1 MSSPQLPSTPYKL
14 PPWVASVVRPGDII
28 ASERE
33 RVRVAIQLAREHVE
47 RGTGGPFG
55 AVVCERESGAVVSVG
70 VNLVV
75 QTRMSSAHAEQVAWT
90 LAQRALETY
99 DLGGAGLPRMALY
112 TSSQMC
118 VSCWG
123 GLFWTGLSRVVSAT
137 TGDDVER
144 IVGFDEGPIPEDWAA
159 RLEGRGIE
167 VEREL
172 LRDEA
177 CAVLRRYVE
186 LGGEVYNSG
195 KR

>member
-1 MSSPQLPSTPYKL
+1 MSTQQFPSEPYKL
-14 PPWVASVVRPGDII
+14 PSWVADVVRPGDII

-33 RVRVAIQLAREHVE
+33 RVRLAIQLAREHVE

-55 AVVCERESGAVVSVG
+55 AVVCGRDSGAVVSVG

-75 QTRMSSAHAEQVAWT
+75 QTHLSSAHAEQVAWT
-90 LAQRALETY
+90 LAQRGLETY
-99 DLGGAGLPRMALY
+99 DLGGAQLPPMALY

-123 GLFWTGLSRVVSAT
+123 GLFWTGIRRVVSAT

-144 IVGFDEGPIPEDWAA
+144 IVGFDEGPIPADWAA
-159 RLEGRGIE
+159 RLESRGIE
-167 VEREL
+167 VKREV
-172 LRDEA
+172 LREEA
-177 CAVLRRYVE
+177 CAVLRRYAE

-195 KR
+195 KG